1 MPAEAAEPFR
11 TIKPSQPGMTRSTE
25 PISVAAVATALGEIR
40 RQALLRSD
48 PPRRAV
54 QLPSSQRLQLI
65 VASLRQA
72 LYPNRLG
79 LLDPGSPLST
89 DQQVEACLVRSL
101 EGLKEQVAIELS
113 GRQGSGLDPEG
124 QNTVMEQAEAITA
137 AFAAALPGIR
147 VLLDSDIDA
156 AYHGDPAADSLDE
169 IVACYPG
176 IKAITHHRFA
186 HVLHQHGVP
195 VIARIITEDAHAA
208 TGIDIHPGAR
218 IGERFF
224 IDHGTGVVIGGTAV
238 IGHGVRIY
246 QAVTLG
252 AKSFPIDEQGH
263 LVKGLPRH
271 PIVED
276 DVVIYSGAT
285 ILGRVTIGQGS
296 TIGGNVWVTESVPP
310 YTTITQARARQEI
323 FGEGAGI

>member
-1 MPAEAAEPFR
+1 MPR
-11 TIKPSQPGMTRSTE
+11 PSE
-25 PISVAAVATALGEIR
+25 PIEVTAVVAALGVIR
-40 RQALLRSD
+40 REALKRSD

-54 QLPSSQRLQLI
+54 QLPSGQKLRAI
-65 VASLRQA
+65 VSALRQA

-79 LLDPGSPLST
+79 LVDPGSALST
-89 DQQVEACLVRSL
+89 DDQVEACLVQSL
-101 EGLKEQVAIELS
+101 EGLQEQVAIELS
-113 GRQGSGLDPEG
+113 GRLQPTAEEG
-124 QNTVMEQAEAITA
+124 ERQRVMEEAAAITTAFAEA
-137 AFAAALPGIR
+137 LPQIR
-147 VLLDSDIDA
+147 TLLDSDIDA

-186 HVLHQHGVP
+186 HVLHQQGVP

-208 TGIDIHPGAR
+208 TGIDIHPGAQ

-238 IGHGVRIY
+238 IGNGVRIY

-296 TIGGNVWVTESVPP
+296 TIGGNVWITDSVPAG
-310 YTTITQARARQEI
+310 TTITQARARQET

>member
-1 MPAEAAEPFR
+1 
-11 TIKPSQPGMTRSTE
+11 MTRSPE
-25 PISVAAVATALGEIR
+25 RIDVAEVTAALGVIR
-40 RQALLRSD
+40 RQALQRSD

-54 QLPSSQRLQLI
+54 QLPSSQRLNAI

-79 LLDPGSPLST
+79 LLDHNSALTS
-89 DQQVEACLVRSL
+89 DEQVEACLLGSL
-101 EGLKEQVAIELS
+101 EGLQKEVAIELS
-113 GRQGSGLDPEG
+113 GRLGPSADADDRIRV
-124 QNTVMEQAEAITA
+124 NDQAEAITRV
-137 AFAAALPGIR
+137 FAEALPGIR
-147 VLLDSDIDA
+147 ILLDSDIDA

-186 HVLHQHGVP
+186 HVLHSQGVP

-238 IGHGVRIY
+238 IGNGVRIY

-296 TIGGNVWVTESVPP
+296 TIGGNVWITDSVPP
-310 YTTITQARARQEI
+310 GTTITQARARQET